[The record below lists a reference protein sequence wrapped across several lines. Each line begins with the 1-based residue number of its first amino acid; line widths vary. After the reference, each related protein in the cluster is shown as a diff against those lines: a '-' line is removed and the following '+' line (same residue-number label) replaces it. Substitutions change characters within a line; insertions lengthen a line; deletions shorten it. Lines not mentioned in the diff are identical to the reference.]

1 MVEEVG
7 EEEIRLWGGEDG
19 RNVGKKIETN
29 EMEEMWEDK
38 LVDRPLR
45 GLHAKIDF
53 HVRTLKRS
61 TTKICLFLYANH

>member
-1 MVEEVG
+1 MG
-7 EEEIRLWGGEDG
+7 EEEIRLWGGRMEETW
-19 RNVGKKIETN
+19 GKKIETN

-45 GLHAKIDF
+45 GPHAKIDF

>member
-1 MVEEVG
+1 MEET
-7 EEEIRLWGGEDG
+7 W
-19 RNVGKKIETN
+19 GKKIETN

-45 GLHAKIDF
+45 GPHAKIDF